1 MSLHGVR
8 RLGRHRRLVLNGCG
22 MLAISAGVL
31 AAGDA
36 FAQSAVERNPPAATT
51 TAAPTITLPDEAA
64 LDADTRPLGT
74 DLSAVRLIGARE
86 EPGNAGA
93 GGVVVS
99 DIGPGRDLKPQ
110 LAAALKPLIGRP
122 LSLSLM
128 ADAQAK
134 IANVYRA
141 AGYPFVSVTIP
152 PQEIT
157 GGVLNLR
164 VIEFGFGSVSV
175 RGAEGARAQQ
185 IAAQIQT
192 AAGDRISAASIN
204 DDLRWLNRSPFRR
217 VQGLFSPGTDVGRSD
232 LILEVSRG
240 KPWQVYSGYSN
251 TGAEGTDRNRIVL
264 GAGFALPGLDGAFG
278 TYQLTASPDLFEDI
292 GGLFP
297 DHSASRARYVS
308 HSGSFVVPFQSKQ
321 AIEFNPA
328 FIATRT
334 VDGRFTFDTSIV
346 ELPLYYRTAMS
357 NLIPGVFGGEIY
369 AGIEYKN
376 LSRDTFFANTQVG
389 SADVE
394 LMQFGLGMSRTF
406 SDGLGST
413 TVDLQVTAN
422 PGGIVP
428 GNSDADWSS
437 FSNGKVTNVSYAYL
451 GGSLSRQTD
460 LGRDFEL
467 SHDVIFQL
475 AGQVLPDTE
484 RLSLGGLDAVRGYGL
499 GDAVADTG
507 VIIRNELRSPV
518 VSPMGNDNLSP
529 YAFLDF
535 GFGDD
540 KASNAGLSLASTGAG
555 IDYTIANNLSLNLTA
570 AVALLDQGDREA
582 GDLDFKVRLSVRY

>member
-1 MSLHGVR
+1 
-8 RLGRHRRLVLNGCG
+8 
-22 MLAISAGVL
+22 MLATAVGF
-31 AAGDA
+31 AAADNVA
-36 FAQSAVERNPPAATT
+36 AQQAIERNPPAATT

-64 LDADTRPLGT
+64 INADTRPLGT
-74 DLSAVRLIGARE
+74 DLSAIRLIGGGQ
-86 EPGNAGA
+86 EPNAA
-93 GGVVVS
+93 NTRGVVVG
-99 DIGPGRDLKPQ
+99 DIGPGRDLEPQ
-110 LAAALKPLIGRP
+110 LAAALKPLIGKP
-122 LSLSLM
+122 LSLSLI

-134 IANVYRA
+134 IANVYRV
-141 AGYPFVSVTIP
+141 AGFPFVSVTIP

-164 VIEFGFGSVSV
+164 VIEFGFGGVTV
-175 RGAEGARAQQ
+175 RGAEGERARRIASQ
-185 IAAQIQT
+185 IHVAS
-192 AAGDRISAASIN
+192 GERISAARIN
-204 DDLRWLNRSPFRR
+204 EDLRWLNRSPFRR
-217 VQGLFSPGTDVGRSD
+217 VQGLFSPGSELGTSD
-232 LILEVSRG
+232 LILEVSKG

-251 TGAEGTDRNRIVL
+251 TGADGTDQNRVVL
-264 GAGFALPGLDGAFG
+264 GAAFALPGIEGGYG
-278 TYQLTASPDLFEDI
+278 TYQLTASPDLFEDPQ
-292 GGLFP
+292 GLFP

-308 HSGSFVVPFQSKQ
+308 HSGSFLVPLGSRQ
-321 AIEFNPA
+321 ALEFNPA
-328 FIATRT
+328 FIATRN
-334 VDGRFTFDTSIV
+334 VEGRFTFDTSVV

-357 NLIPGVFGGEIY
+357 NLIPGVYEGEIY

-376 LSRDTFFANTQVG
+376 LSRDTFFANTQIG

-394 LMQFGLGMSRTF
+394 LMQFGLGMSRSFT
-406 SDGLGST
+406 DALGST
-413 TVDLQVTAN
+413 TLDLQVTAN

-428 GNSDADWSS
+428 GNSDADWNS

-467 SHDVIFQL
+467 GHEVLFQL

-507 VIIRNELRSPV
+507 VIIRNELRSPA
-518 VSPMGNDNLSP
+518 VSPLGDDRLSP
-529 YAFLDF
+529 YAFFDV

-540 KASNAGLSLASTGAG
+540 KARNTGLSLASTGAG
-555 IDYTIANNLSLNLTA
+555 IDYIIANNLSLNLTA
-570 AVALLDQGDREA
+570 AVALVDQGTRES